1 MSDTIVCLA
10 ADHNG
15 VELKS
20 KVKASLVAA
29 GYRCLDLGPYSPE
42 FSVDYVDYA
51 QLVGTLIQNGDCDRG
66 ILICG
71 TGIGMSIAANKLPK
85 VRAAVVHNLDSA
97 SK

>member
-20 KVKASLVAA
+20 RIKSSLVEA
-29 GYRCLDLGPYSPE
+29 GYRCLDLGPYKSGV
-42 FSVDYVDYA
+42 SVDYIDYA
-51 QLVGTLIQNGDCDRG
+51 DQVGNLIQNRDCDRG

-71 TGIGMSIAANKLPK
+71 TGIGMSIAANKFPQ
-85 VRAAVVHNLDSA
+85 SA
-97 SK
+97 RRGGA